1 MSTMLPVLLSLL
13 LLVGLANTQDGRY
26 SLRFHYTGVSRPKA
40 EVSHFQ
46 ATGYLNDLA
55 FLHYDSNGQVAKPL
69 GPWTQVKGM
78 MDWEKE
84 TQLQKAREDTFMET
98 LKDIMNYYQDGGNHT
113 LQGRFGCELRDN
125 NYCGAFWT
133 YIYDGQEYI
142 KFITEIPAWFPRQTK
157 AVFTEVKWETEDSLQ
172 RPKAYLEE
180 ECPQLLRN
188 YLQYNKT
195 FLDSKD
201 PHSKLYLS
209 THAPSVSFT
218 SQEGPENIRTLKF
231 LAYNFCPGP
240 ISMYWTQTGN
250 TVETDEWG
258 DIVPGEDGTYHSW
271 VTVKVPSS
279 DTGPY
284 FCHVQHSILA
294 QTLTV
299 LWNERHE
306 SQAAGTS

>member
-40 EVSHFQ
+40 GFPSFQ

-157 AVFTEVKWETEDSLQ
+157 AVFTKVKWEREGSVQ
-172 RPKAYLEE
+172 RAKAYLEK
-180 ECPQLLRN
+180 ECPRLLRN
-188 YLQYNKT
+188 YLQHSKT

-201 PHSKLYLS
+201 
-209 THAPSVSFT
+209 APSVLIT
-218 SQEGPENIRTLKF
+218 SQEGPENIRTLKCD
-231 LAYNFCPGP
+231 AYNFYPRP
-240 ISMYWTQTGN
+240 VSMYWTRPGIP
-250 TVETDEWG
+250 VETYEWG
-258 DIVPGEDGTYHSW
+258 DIALGEDGKYHSW
-271 VTVKVPSS
+271 VMVKVPSS

-284 FCHVQHSILA
+284 LCHVQHSSLA

-299 LWNERHE
+299 PWNQGQE
-306 SQAAGTS
+306 SQAAGDQ